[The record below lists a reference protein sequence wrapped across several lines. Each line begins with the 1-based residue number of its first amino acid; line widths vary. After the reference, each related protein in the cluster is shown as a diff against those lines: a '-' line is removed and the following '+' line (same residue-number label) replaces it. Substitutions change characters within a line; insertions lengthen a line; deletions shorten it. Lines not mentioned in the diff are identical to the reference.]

1 MINPI
6 NRTIDNWRITIND
19 NGITGRNHININ
31 KNKLNHLKN
40 DRTCKI
46 VGCTNLIRINR
57 TSGLCDNHQLHEHD
71 LCLELHNPAG
81 NLVNA
86 PAHKD
91 IVDALI
97 EWSSSRNF
105 GLLPFFSN
113 LSFNTLGNVPDVSTL
128 AGKVTHIGITLP
140 TLDIAYDSLIQVI
153 NNFFPINN
161 NSSLQPLVTSK
172 GEIPAIVLAYTFAG
186 LLICEEANRGD
197 RWFCRMVIKEES
209 KTTQLGAAMP
219 IAYFAARIFPWG
231 VEMNKSARN
240 LTL

>member
-6 NRTIDNWRITIND
+6 SRSIDNWRITIND
-19 NGITGRNHININ
+19 NGIIGRNHINR
-31 KNKLNHLKN
+31 NKLNHLKD

-46 VGCTNLIRINR
+46 VSCINHIRINR
-57 TSGLCDNHQLHEHD
+57 TSGLCDTHEAHEHD
-71 LCLELHNPAG
+71 LYLELHDPSG
-81 NLVNA
+81 TLINA

-91 IVDALI
+91 IIDALI
-97 EWSSSRNF
+97 DWSSTRNF
-105 GLLPFFSN
+105 GLLPFFSS

-128 AGKVTHIGITLP
+128 AGKVVHIGVTLP
-140 TLDIAYDSLIQVI
+140 TLDVIYDSLIEVI

-161 NSSLQPLVTSK
+161 NSSYQTLETPR
-172 GEIPAIVLAYTFAG
+172 GEIPAIVLAFTFAG

-197 RWFCRMVIKEES
+197 RWFCRMVRKEES

-219 IAYFAARIFPWG
+219 IAYFATRIFPWG

-240 LTL
+240 LTY

>member
-6 NRTIDNWRITIND
+6 NRSIDNWRITIND
-19 NGITGRNHININ
+19 NGITGRNHVNR
-31 KNKLNHLKN
+31 NKLNYLTN

-46 VGCTNLIRINR
+46 VGCRNQIRINR
-57 TSGLCDNHQLHEHD
+57 TSGLCNNHEFHEHD
-71 LCLELHNPAG
+71 LYLEIQDPLG
-81 NLVNA
+81 SLVNA

-91 IVDALI
+91 IIDALL

-105 GLLPFFSN
+105 GLLPFFSS

-128 AGKVTHIGITLP
+128 AGKVIHPGITLL
-140 TLDIAYDSLIQVI
+140 TLDVIYDSLIEVI

-161 NSSLQPLVTSK
+161 NSSYQPLKTPR
-172 GEIPAIVLAYTFAG
+172 GEIPAIVLAFTFAG

-197 RWFCRMVIKEES
+197 RWFCRMVIKDES

-219 IAYFAARIFPWG
+219 IAYFATRIFPWG
-231 VEMNKSARN
+231 VEMNNSARN
-240 LTL
+240 LTY

>member
-6 NRTIDNWRITIND
+6 NRNIGNWRITIND
-19 NGITGRNHININ
+19 NGTAGRNHINRN
-31 KNKLNHLKN
+31 KVNYLVN
-40 DRTCKI
+40 DKTCKI
-46 VGCTNLIRINR
+46 VGCLSTIRINR
-57 TSGLCDNHQLHEHD
+57 ASGLCNIHESHEHD
-71 LCLELHNPAG
+71 LYLELHNPAG
-81 NLVNA
+81 TLVNA

-91 IVDALI
+91 IIDALI
-97 EWSSSRNF
+97 EWSSTRNF
-105 GLLPFFSN
+105 GLLPFFSS

-128 AGKVTHIGITLP
+128 AGEIIHAGITLP
-140 TLDIAYDSLIQVI
+140 TLDIIYDSLIEVI
-153 NNFFPINN
+153 NNYFPVNN
-161 NSSLQPLVTSK
+161 NSSFQPLQTPR

-186 LLICEEANRGD
+186 LLICEEANRGN
-197 RWFCRMVIKEES
+197 RWFCRMVMKNES